1 MISRHRLRGRGR
13 FAAVRAAGARASAG
27 SVRVT
32 VSTNHGDHA
41 RIGFALPGQR
51 SAVARNLLRRR
62 LREVIRPL
70 LAELAGWDVVVAVAA
85 DAQPAAFEPLRADV
99 LAAVAAARE
108 RARRLPGRSTTDN
121 ALMTAVPARP

>member
-32 VSTNHGDHA
+32 VAANRSDHA
-41 RIGFALPGQR
+41 RIGFALPGQA

-70 LAELAGWDVVVAVAA
+70 LTELAGWDVVVAV
-85 DAQPAAFEPLRADV
+85 PAGSPQ
-99 LAAVAAARE
+99 
-108 RARRLPGRSTTDN
+108 
-121 ALMTAVPARP
+121 VP